1 MTLGQLFQVHGTFVG
16 PGHIGQQ
23 REHAGQVNAVGFHQ
37 AVRNQVQLEI
47 GFRGGGRLGVR
58 FQNGQHHRAIG
69 LLKRYGIAG
78 FVLET
83 GFTPFAGNMLNLAV
97 GQLHG
102 RVAALVIQL
111 VANHLDQLVVRVKSR
126 VRVKDFEP
134 VVVTV
139 LGAATQCD
147 GEKIAHVV
155 S

>member
-1 MTLGQLFQVHGTFVG
+1 M
-16 PGHIGQQ
+16 
-23 REHAGQVNAVGFHQ
+23 GFHQ
-37 AVRNQVQLEI
+37 TVRDQVQLEI
-47 GFRGGGRLGVR
+47 GFRGGGWLGVR